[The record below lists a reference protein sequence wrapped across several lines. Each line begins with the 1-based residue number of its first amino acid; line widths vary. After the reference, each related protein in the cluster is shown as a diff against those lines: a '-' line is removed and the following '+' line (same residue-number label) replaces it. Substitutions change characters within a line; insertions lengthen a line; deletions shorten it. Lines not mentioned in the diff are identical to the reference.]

1 MFRENT
7 TQRLKTEKKKGK
19 ETSLYTTQIKSISR
33 EENTTL
39 SLTLCG
45 EKGRQGARAHIFQ
58 SKSDD

>member
-19 ETSLYTTQIKSISR
+19 ETSLYTTQIKSTER
-33 EENTTL
+33 QKNTTL

-45 EKGRQGARAHIFQ
+45 EKVRQDARAHIFQ
-58 SKSDD
+58 GKSDD